1 MVVAQPI
8 GDKDTGAKNGN
19 ILNSVSQ
26 NQNRQKSVDQRKDRR
41 SKSHPHVR
49 VRQKLR
55 HWTGGE
61 GEEGQIGS
69 CSPVDTI
76 PRLPVLRPESDDVIR
91 RRRVLRK
98 FSTSISISKRF
109 WSRLSEDQTDGN
121 RMEQWAK
128 LRTSVSLG
136 TVISRAFG
144 DIEEKRRL
152 VINPIKVKQEIR
164 KKQLYSLFRFVGRLT
179 ITFSRLAKAHS
190 LRFREDDDDISPY
203 IKGLTFH
210 DYDNQPDLMFDKSQ
224 YKAKKSI
231 RVPEETK
238 RILCKPPS
246 QRTEQELYSA
256 LLTLRNIEAFAAY
269 PNRMQKMI
277 VAVGQYERFEAK
289 RIVVRQGHP
298 GSSYYFM
305 LSGAAVVMVMD
316 NPNSYA
322 RPIKHLEK
330 GMDFGEIALT
340 LNIRRQGTIITKE
353 PCELMS
359 IGRRDYQR
367 IFMAGGVRS
376 INDPDQEKF
385 LRSLPFLRNW
395 PIQLLEGAGDK
406 THFLFFKS
414 GATIVKETSLSPWL
428 VIVKSGSIS
437 ILKKLKRVLPF
448 EWKRK
453 KEIKFVPE
461 KEKRDNYNKRLVL
474 RRHILTELK
483 IPLKGNTVDDED
495 NQFEDYPGKYRI
507 FIHPGEEPETVT
519 SETITPLADRLPDI
533 KENNAKTNSF
543 QNIQKKL
550 LPRLSEDTE
559 GEVDTGDN
567 PLFSNLDSE
576 EKHPVFSLEREET
589 SFDIL
594 APLPKKKA
602 HEKNGNRRESV
613 MEREREMM
621 GFEEKTRTVQD
632 DLDNIAKDPDE
643 YTLADLDPEFV
654 RVQTLIKGQVFG
666 LSDLILEQKTNF
678 SIVSNGA
685 DVILIDQQFYL
696 KHAPEKLI
704 SKMRQE
710 LCPYPTDD
718 DLQTRLQQTIDW
730 DAYRT
735 DTMSN
740 TLQFLQTRRQLR
752 HSLKV

>member
-1 MVVAQPI
+1 METNKRFYSENSSKTSNKRHRKHFGVDRSLSLDSSKETREKEI
-8 GDKDTGAKNGN
+8 YDTYKKEL
-19 ILNSVSQ
+19 IE
-26 NQNRQKSVDQRKDRR
+26 QRKRE
-41 SKSHPHVR
+41 
-49 VRQKLR
+49 L
-55 HWTGGE
+55 
-61 GEEGQIGS
+61 
-69 CSPVDTI
+69 
-76 PRLPVLRPESDDVIR
+76 L
-91 RRRVLRK
+91 
-98 FSTSISISKRF
+98 
-109 WSRLSEDQTDGN
+109 
-121 RMEQWAK
+121 
-128 LRTSVSLG
+128 
-136 TVISRAFG
+136 
-144 DIEEKRRL
+144 
-152 VINPIKVKQEIR
+152 
-164 KKQLYSLFRFVGRLT
+164 VGRTKLPAISNGT
-179 ITFSRLAKAHS
+179 SLHRLESVKEEREMSRSQSSAAAESRGGSPDRKRVQAAMTVKIVSSQFKRLHSRKANTAKMLKRHTYPKLYHSYSYRDAHS
-190 LRFREDDDDISPY
+190 KDISFKSIARTVVITLRWYRLHNFRFREDDDDISPY

-224 YKAKKSI
+224 FKAKKSI

-395 PIQLLEGAGDK
+395 PIQLLESAGDK

-474 RRHILTELK
+474 RRHILSELK

-519 SETITPLADRLPDI
+519 SETVTPLADRLPDI

-559 GEVDTGDN
+559 GEDTGDN
-567 PLFSNLDSE
+567 PLFSNLDSTE
-576 EKHPVFSLEREET
+576 THPVFSLEREET

-594 APLPKKKA
+594 APLSKKKA
-602 HEKNGNRRESV
+602 HDKNGNRRESI

-710 LCPYPTDD
+710 LCRYPTDD
-718 DLQTRLQQTIDW
+718 DLQTRLQQTVDW

-752 HSLKV
+752 HSLKA

>member
-1 MVVAQPI
+1 MVHKQHV
-8 GDKDTGAKNGN
+8 GDKDGRTRN
-19 ILNSVSQ
+19 IEVLSSLSLNH
-26 NQNRQKSVDQRKDRR
+26 NRQRSGDHRKDRR

-49 VRQKLR
+49 VKNQLR
-55 HWTGGE
+55 YPSDGD
-61 GEEGQIGS
+61 IGKFLKVS
-69 CSPVDTI
+69 SDENL
-76 PRLPVLRPESDDVIR
+76 PRLPFLRPGSEDAIARKR
-91 RRRVLRK
+91 RILRK
-98 FSTSISISKRF
+98 FSTSYNISKKF
-109 WSRLSEDQTDGN
+109 WNKIVDEN
-121 RMEQWAK
+121 RADEGQMERWSK
-128 LRTSVSLG
+128 IKSTVSLG

-144 DIEEKRRL
+144 ESKDKKKI
-152 VINPIKVKQEIR
+152 INPFKLRHEIKKR
-164 KKQLYSLFRFVGRLT
+164 KLYSLFRFAGRLT
-179 ITFSRLAKAHS
+179 ILCSRLAKTHS

-238 RILCKPPS
+238 RILSKPPS

-277 VAVGQYERFEAK
+277 VEVGQYERFEAK

-305 LSGAAVVMVMD
+305 LSGAAVVMVMED
-316 NPNSYA
+316 PNSYA

-376 INDPDQEKF
+376 IQDPDQEKF
-385 LRSLPFLRNW
+385 LRHLPFLHNW
-395 PIQLLEGAGDK
+395 PIHLLPDAGDK
-406 THFLFFKS
+406 THFLFFKR
-414 GATIVKETSLSPWL
+414 GATIVKETNLSQWI

-437 ILKKLKRVLPF
+437 ILKRLKRVVPF
-448 EWKRK
+448 EWKQK
-453 KEIKFVPE
+453 KEIKFVTE
-461 KEKRDNYNKRLVL
+461 KEKRDNYAKRLVL
-474 RRHILTELK
+474 RRHILSELK
-483 IPLKGNTVDDED
+483 IPLKGNSVDDED
-495 NQFEDYPGKYRI
+495 NQFEDFPGKYKI
-507 FIHPGEEPETVT
+507 FIHPGEGPNVES
-519 SETITPLADRLPDI
+519 SETTTPLVDGLPDI
-533 KENNAKTNSF
+533 KENNSKKSSF
-543 QNIQKKL
+543 QNIQRRL
-550 LPRLSEDTE
+550 LPKLSETSRE
-559 GEVDTGDN
+559 ENEEDN
-567 PLFSNLDSE
+567 PLFSNMNKSE
-576 EKHPVFSLEREET
+576 RHPVFGIQREET

-594 APLPKKKA
+594 APLPSKKKLQ
-602 HEKNGNRRESV
+602 ERQSNRRESIL
-613 MEREREMM
+613 EKEREMM

-632 DLDNIAKDPDE
+632 DLDNVVKDPDE
-643 YTLADLDPEFV
+643 LTLADLNPEFV

-696 KHAPEKLI
+696 KHAPEKLL

-710 LCPYPTDD
+710 LCPYPTDE
-718 DLQTRLQQTIDW
+718 DLQTRLQQSVDW

-740 TLQFLQTRRQLR
+740 TLKYLETRRQLR